1 MKEALKFVKGAVG
14 KGDDATQTHYHIG
27 NNQIKSY
34 NGIITLCSPI
44 PLDIEATPS
53 AAAFSS
59 AIALCEDTTSI
70 SVAKNNKLVVK
81 SGPFKANIDC
91 LPGESPYMLPE
102 GVEHPLSGPLL
113 PTLKKL
119 ANIIPK
125 QSPHPWN
132 RGMLLYEN
140 FVNVTDN
147 AVLVQQWHPHVFPRR
162 ANVPEDAIRALIR
175 IGKEPTSIQS
185 SHKSITFHF
194 EDGSWLKTKL
204 LEDMWPQAVD
214 EILSEK
220 AGQKPAPIPDGFFD
234 AVEKIRPFADVDTR
248 TIDLSDGLV
257 SVDGLASY
265 ELPGL
270 VATGKYSADKL
281 LMLKDIAKTIDF
293 SSYPQASVFY
303 GDQLRG
309 AIVGTKV

>member
-70 SVAKNNKLVVK
+70 SVAKNNKLIVK
-81 SGPFKANIDC
+81 SGPFKASIDC

-119 ANIIPK
+119 AHIIPK

-175 IGKEPTSIQS
+175 IGKEPASIQS
-185 SHKSITFHF
+185 SNKSITFHF

-204 LEDMWPQAVD
+204 LEDMWPKSVD
-214 EILSEK
+214 DVLSAK
-220 AGQKPAPIPDGFFD
+220 SDQKPIPDVFFD
-234 AVEKIRPFADVDTR
+234 AVEKIRPFTDIDTR
-248 TIDLSDGLV
+248 AVAISDGFV
-257 SVDGLASY
+257 AAGGTASY
-265 ELPGL
+265 EVPGL
-270 VATGKYSADKL
+270 CATGNYDADKL
-281 LMLKDIAKTIDF
+281 LLIKDIAETIDF
-293 SSYPQASVFY
+293 STYPQPALFY

-309 AIVGTKV
+309 AVIGMKVQ